1 MQLIVTKERGVFTLR
16 EIENGVALVTVKAQ
30 DPQLVRDYI
39 SANWPVGTTA
49 RWIIIPASVAP
60 VAWGADP
67 GGPASTRPATATRPT
82 KAML

>member
-16 EIENGVALVTVKAQ
+16 ETENGVPMVTVKAQ

-49 RWIIIPASVAP
+49 RWIIIPPP
-60 VAWGADP
+60 VQP
-67 GGPASTRPATATRPT
+67 LIASTLQPLLA
-82 KAML
+82 